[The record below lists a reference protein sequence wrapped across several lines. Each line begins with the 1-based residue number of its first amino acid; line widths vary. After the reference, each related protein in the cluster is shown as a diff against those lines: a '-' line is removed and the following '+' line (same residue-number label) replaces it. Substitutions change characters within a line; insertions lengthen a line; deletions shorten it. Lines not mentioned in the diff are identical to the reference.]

1 MAAEGSSK
9 PGDGGDAAHPH
20 PSVLSVSP
28 DFIRAALDH
37 AGACMAILVGPD
49 LRFVLVNRAYQALVP
64 DLSMVGRTLAEVFP
78 YAAASG
84 VEEAFRRV
92 LHTGEPWRVDRYQGP
107 VQGRPGAVW
116 QGEVVRLPSRDGEPA
131 AIVVTALDVTD
142 RVHAEESLASSRQA
156 QKAQHHLLECMVANA
171 GASIAV
177 LRGRDLRYSLVN
189 PAYQALAPGIQ
200 MLGRTYSEVFPDAA
214 GRGALERFHRVLD
227 TGEPW
232 VVEAYAAPIPGKADA
247 RWEGRVVRL
256 PEEPGQEL
264 SVLVEIWDVT
274 ERVRAEEAV
283 RDSEQ
288 RYRRLIEGTHE
299 GVWVLDTDGNTTY
312 VNDQMAAL
320 LGYARHEMIGRNAF
334 EFVWPDDVQRGSA
347 EWEERRTITGGRQSE
362 YRYRHKDGRPVWC
375 LATSSPLT
383 DATGRTVG
391 VFGMFA
397 DITERKQAEER
408 YRALFESMS
417 EGCVVGRMIY
427 DEQGHAI
434 DYQLTEANPAYERL
448 TGVPRDESLRNTM
461 KQLIPGLEPTWV
473 EHHARVAQTGRS
485 EHWEAYNRHVDQH
498 YEVYSF
504 SPAPGL
510 FASMFL
516 NVTERKRVQETLE
529 QSGKRL
535 SAALEVAQ
543 LGVWEYDVATARSHY
558 DRRCREVFG
567 IITDRPTSNDE
578 VFELIHPEDRPRV
591 ERDMKGAL
599 DPTGNGVYDS
609 EYRVLHPDGSQRWLA
624 VRGYAIRAAAH
635 SELARFVGTVMDV
648 TERKRA
654 EETIRERE
662 ADLQRERA
670 FLRTVIDAV
679 ASHVLVK
686 DRAGRVL
693 LANEAAARF
702 HGLVPRDLE
711 GTDCRSIATFPPDTC
726 DQDRAVLVSG
736 RERAIER
743 EAVGADGQRHFLI
756 SSLTPLPN
764 DKGVPDRVL
773 TTSADITWRRRAEQ
787 AQRAQAELLTAIV
800 DNIPVLLTI
809 WDPTLKS
816 FQFNKHLRD
825 VLGWTEEDA
834 AGVDDFMACVYPD
847 PAYREQVVDYMLALH
862 PGWKDLLTTAKDGTA
877 VDISWANVELPEGR
891 SIGIGIEVG
900 KRKAMEAE
908 LRRSHQMLHA
918 VMEHVPEG
926 VSICDADGRFIL
938 SSKAGLALTRR
949 MVGEDA
955 AAYAS
960 KNRVLAADGMTPL
973 ALDELPVMRAIRR
986 GETVIGEE
994 VVLERWDGVCLPILC
1009 NAAPIRDE
1017 SAGIVGAVLA
1027 YQDISERK
1035 RMEDALR
1042 EADRR
1047 KDEFIAV
1054 LSHEL
1059 RNPLAPI
1066 RYALPILQE
1075 ERFSEAAG
1083 RAMAAINRQ
1092 VDHLARLVDDLLDVS
1107 RITRGKI
1114 ELRRE
1119 YVTLASVVQ
1128 ASVEAAAPVIAFG
1141 SHTLKLN
1148 VAEEPI
1154 WVHADLPRMVQ
1165 VVTNLL
1171 NNSAKYTQRGGEIV
1185 LDAWRE
1191 GADAVI
1197 SVRDN
1202 GLGIT
1207 KDALASIFEM
1217 FRQVNRADGQGGL
1230 GIGLALA
1237 KRLVEMHEGRIE
1249 ARSAGLGEGAE
1260 FVLRVPAQAGGNQA
1274 EVQHQDRTE
1283 RRGRPLRVL
1292 VVDDN
1297 IDLTEMLAMVI
1308 EAAGHHV
1315 RKAFD
1320 GRSAV
1325 SAARA
1330 YAPDVV
1336 LLDLGLPGMSG
1347 LEVAAELRRH
1357 PETAATRLIAV
1368 TGWGQAE
1375 DRQRTSAAGF
1385 DHHLTKPTDPQSLQR
1400 LLAELAAELPRAG
1413 TPPTPRSAWEAPP

>member
-1 MAAEGSSK
+1 
-9 PGDGGDAAHPH
+9 
-20 PSVLSVSP
+20 
-28 DFIRAALDH
+28 
-37 AGACMAILVGPD
+37 MAILVGPD
-49 LRFVLVNRAYQALVP
+49 LRYVLVNRAYQALVP
-64 DLSMVGRTLAEVFP
+64 DVSMVGRTLTEVFP

-84 VEEAFRRV
+84 VEGAFRRV
-92 LHTGEPWRVDRYQGP
+92 LETGEPWRIDRYQGP
-107 VQGRPGAVW
+107 VHGRPEAVW
-116 QGEVVRLPSRDGEPA
+116 QGEVVRLPARDGEPA
-131 AIVVTALDVTD
+131 IVVTAVDITD
-142 RVHAEESLASSRQA
+142 RVHAEESLTSSRQT
-156 QKAQHHLLECMVANA
+156 QKAQHHLLECLVANA
-171 GASIAV
+171 RASIAV
-177 LRGRDLRYSLVN
+177 LRGR
-189 PAYQALAPGIQ
+189 
-200 MLGRTYSEVFPDAA
+200 
-214 GRGALERFHRVLD
+214 
-227 TGEPW
+227 
-232 VVEAYAAPIPGKADA
+232 
-247 RWEGRVVRL
+247 
-256 PEEPGQEL
+256 
-264 SVLVEIWDVT
+264 
-274 ERVRAEEAV
+274 
-283 RDSEQ
+283 
-288 RYRRLIEGTHE
+288 
-299 GVWVLDTDGNTTY
+299 
-312 VNDQMAAL
+312 
-320 LGYARHEMIGRNAF
+320 
-334 EFVWPDDVQRGSA
+334 
-347 EWEERRTITGGRQSE
+347 
-362 YRYRHKDGRPVWC
+362 
-375 LATSSPLT
+375 
-383 DATGRTVG
+383 ATGKTVG

-417 EGCVVGRMIY
+417 EGCVLGRMIY
-427 DEQGHAI
+427 DEQGDAI

-448 TGVPRDESLRNTM
+448 TGVPRDESLRKTM

-473 EHHARVAQTGRS
+473 EHHARVAETGRP
-485 EHWEAYNRHVDQH
+485 EHWEAYNAHVDQH
-498 YEVYSF
+498 YEIYSF

-516 NVTERKRVQETLE
+516 NVTDRKRTEEALKESDRQLRLSEERFRLAVDNLPEVFVIYDRQRRFEFINAAGLRLGGLEGKDWHGKRDEDFFPPSVTDTFVPQLEEAYRAKAVRRFEATITLPGNPPYTHSITYVPILDGDAEVRQMLGLTEDVTERKRVQESLE

-543 LGVWEYDVATARSHY
+543 LGVWEYEVATAQSYY

-567 IITDRPTSNDE
+567 IITDRPISNNE
-578 VFELIHPEDRPRV
+578 VFDLIHPEDRPRV
-591 ERDMKGAL
+591 ERDMKAAL
-599 DPTGNGVYDS
+599 DPTGSGVYDT
-609 EYRVLHPDGSQRWLA
+609 EYRVVHPDGAQRWLA
-624 VRGYAIRAAAH
+624 VRGHAIRAAGD
-635 SELARFVGTVMDV
+635 SGPARFVGTLMDV

-686 DRAGRVL
+686 DGRGRVL

-702 HGLVPRDLE
+702 HGLMPRDLE

-726 DQDRAVLVSG
+726 DQDRAVLESG
-736 RERAIER
+736 RERTVER

-756 SSLTPLPN
+756 SSLTPLRN

-773 TTSADITWRRRAEQ
+773 STSADITWRRRAEQ
-787 AQRAQAELLTAIV
+787 AQRAQAELLSAIV

-847 PAYREQVVDYMLALH
+847 PAYREQVIDYMLAH
-862 PGWKDLLTTAKDGTA
+862 RPGWRDLLTTAKDGTA
-877 VDISWANVELPEGR
+877 VDISWANVQLPEGR

-908 LRRSHQMLHA
+908 LRRSAQMLHA
-918 VMEHVPEG
+918 IMEHVPEG
-926 VSICDADGRFIL
+926 VSICDADGRFVL

-949 MVGEDA
+949 LIGEDA

-960 KNRVLAADGMTPL
+960 KNRLLAADGVTPL
-973 ALDELPVMRAIRR
+973 ALDELPLMRAVKR

-1035 RMEDALR
+1035 RMEDTLR

-1141 SHTLKLN
+1141 SHSLKLN
-1148 VAEEPI
+1148 VTEEPI

-1171 NNSAKYTQRGGEIV
+1171 NNSAKYTPRGGEIV
-1185 LDAWRE
+1185 LDARRD
-1191 GADAVI
+1191 GAEAVI

-1207 KDALASIFEM
+1207 RDALGSIFEM
-1217 FRQVNRADGQGGL
+1217 FRQVNRPDGQGGL

-1260 FVLRVPAQAGGNQA
+1260 FVVRVPIAQAAANQV
-1274 EVQHQDRTE
+1274 EVQNQDRTE
-1283 RRGRPLRVL
+1283 RRGRSLRVL

-1308 EAAGHHV
+1308 ETAGHHV

-1325 SAARA
+1325 SAACA

-1357 PETAATRLIAV
+1357 PQTSAARLIAV

-1385 DHHLTKPTDPQSLQR
+1385 DHHLTKPTDPPSLQR
-1400 LLAELAAELPRAG
+1400 LLAELAAELG
-1413 TPPTPRSAWEAPP
+1413 G